1 MNYIFV
7 YGKIIS
13 KIEFE
18 FILNNKNKSISFF
31 EIELINKA
39 KIKVKAY
46 NEMADYCYSKLKL
59 HDNVFIE
66 GKLNSKIEVEIISIE
81 KMF

>member
-46 NEMADYCYSKLKL
+46 NERADYCYSKLKL

-66 GKLNSKIEVEIISIE
+66 GELNSEIEVEIISIE